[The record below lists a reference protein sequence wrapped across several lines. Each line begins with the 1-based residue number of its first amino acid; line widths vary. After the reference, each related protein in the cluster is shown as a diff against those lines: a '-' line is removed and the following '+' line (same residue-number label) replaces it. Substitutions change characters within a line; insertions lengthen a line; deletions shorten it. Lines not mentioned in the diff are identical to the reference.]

1 MQKTYHRYWPMYSS
15 GLNELKLFTL
25 TLIMVGM
32 LPADVSAAE
41 QWQIAS
47 KSEAINFGQKITIDI
62 VKLDEAIDWPAT
74 FKMKLSGAGNSEEI
88 ELNPAK
94 LSNISVLHRAYSGVA
109 SKKYVGIVR
118 AELVGLSSNR
128 LVLLA
133 PSDDAGSMLVAEAAT
148 AAGEVVSN
156 DRASKNSPTV
166 VVIAN
171 PEDEPALSANEPM
184 YFIMGKNSEHGADAR
199 FQLSFKYRPF
209 DPEGSIAGFVPLLS
223 NLYFAYTQ
231 TTLWDIGEK
240 SGPFRDT
247 SYRPSLFYR
256 WAGSGRNFLPD
267 EWRVGAEHESNGQ
280 TGINSRSLNTT
291 YIRPTWNFDMG
302 NSRRLT
308 FYPKFQHYLNKEE
321 NSDIQRYRGY
331 VDWQLRYGRED
342 GLMLGG
348 LYRLGIGGYS
358 SSQLDVSYPISDRI
372 FARTGAFVH
381 LQLLSGYG
389 ETLLDFNNKSDTQIR
404 LGLSIAR

>member
-1 MQKTYHRYWPMYSS
+1 MNH
-15 GLNELKLFTL
+15 KLL
-25 TLIMVGM
+25 MLSMAGM
-32 LPADVSAAE
+32 FSACLCAAE

-47 KSEAINFGQKITIDI
+47 KNEAINFGQKITINI
-62 VKLDEAIDWPAT
+62 VKLDAATDWPAS
-74 FKMKLSGAGNSEEI
+74 FKMKLSGNGTSEEI
-88 ELNPAK
+88 DLTPAK
-94 LSNISVLHRAYSGVA
+94 FSTENALSRAYKGAA

-133 PSDDAGSMLVAEAAT
+133 PSDDAGSIQVAEAANAT
-148 AAGEVVSN
+148 GEAAHKDGT
-156 DRASKNSPTV
+156 SKNNSTMF
-166 VVIAN
+166 VIAN
-171 PEDEPALSANEPM
+171 PYDEPALSANEPV
-184 YFIMGKNSEHGADAR
+184 YFIMGKNSAQGTDAR

-209 DPEGSIAGFVPLLS
+209 DPEGSIAGFMPLLS

-247 SYRPSLFYR
+247 SYRPSLFYK

-280 TGINSRSLNTT
+280 PEISSRSLNTIF
-291 YIRPTWNFDMG
+291 IRPTWNFEMS
-302 NSRRLT
+302 NSRRLS
-308 FYPKFQHYLNKEE
+308 FFPKFQHYLDKEE

-331 VDWQLRYGRED
+331 IDWQLRYGRED
-342 GLMLGG
+342 GLILGG
-348 LYRLGIGGYS
+348 LYRLGTGGYS
-358 SSQLDVSYPISDRI
+358 AAQLDVSYPISDRI
-372 FARTGAFVH
+372 FSRTGAFLH

-389 ETLLDFNNKSDTQIR
+389 ETLLDFDKKNDTQLRI
-404 LGLSIAR
+404 GLSIAR

>member
-1 MQKTYHRYWPMYSS
+1 MSILPTYAW
-15 GLNELKLFTL
+15 
-25 TLIMVGM
+25 
-32 LPADVSAAE
+32 AAE

-47 KSEAINFGQKITIDI
+47 KSEAINFGQKITFDI
-62 VKLDEAIDWPAT
+62 VKLEEAIDWPAT
-74 FKMKLSGAGNSEEI
+74 FKMKLSGNGNSEEI
-88 ELNPAK
+88 ELSPAK
-94 LSNISVLHRAYSGVA
+94 SSTTSALRRSYIGVA

-118 AELVGLSSNR
+118 AELVGQNSNR
-128 LVLLA
+128 LVMLA
-133 PSDDAGSMLVAEAAT
+133 PSEDAGSMQVNESAAIINT
-148 AAGEVVSN
+148 TVNSEST
-156 DRASKNSPTV
+156 SKNNATT

-171 PEDEPALSANEPM
+171 PQDEPALSANEPM
-184 YFIMGKNSEHGADAR
+184 YFIVGKNSQHGADSR

-256 WAGSGRNFLPD
+256 WVGSGRNLLPD

-280 TGINSRSLNTT
+280 PGINSRSLNTAF
-291 YIRPTWNFDMG
+291 IRPTWNFDMANG
-302 NSRRLT
+302 RRLS
-308 FYPKFQHYLNKEE
+308 FYPKFQDYLNKEE
-321 NSDIQRYRGY
+321 NSDIQRYRGF

-342 GLMLGG
+342 GLVLGG
-348 LYRLGIGGYS
+348 LYRLGTGGYS
-358 SSQLDVSYPISDRI
+358 ASQLDISYPISDRI
-372 FARTGAFVH
+372 FARTGAFLH

-389 ETLLDFNNKSDTQIR
+389 ETLLDFNKKNDTQIR
-404 LGLSIAR
+404 IGFSIAR

>member
-1 MQKTYHRYWPMYSS
+1 
-15 GLNELKLFTL
+15 
-25 TLIMVGM
+25 
-32 LPADVSAAE
+32 
-41 QWQIAS
+41 
-47 KSEAINFGQKITIDI
+47 
-62 VKLDEAIDWPAT
+62 
-74 FKMKLSGAGNSEEI
+74 
-88 ELNPAK
+88 
-94 LSNISVLHRAYSGVA
+94 
-109 SKKYVGIVR
+109 VR
-118 AELVGLSSNR
+118 AELADQSSNR
-128 LVLLA
+128 IVMLA
-133 PSDDAGSMLVAEAAT
+133 PREDAGAMQAIETAEPNDTTINIERSSSNSAA
-148 AAGEVVSN
+148 
-156 DRASKNSPTV
+156 KI
-166 VVIAN
+166 VIAN
-171 PEDEPALSANEPM
+171 PDNEPALSANEPM
-184 YFIMGKNSEHGADAR
+184 YFIMGKNSEHGTDAR

-223 NLYFAYTQ
+223 NFYFAYTQ

-256 WAGSGRNFLPD
+256 WVGSGRGVLPD

-280 TGINSRSLNTT
+280 PGISSRSLNTT
-291 YIRPTWNFDMG
+291 FIRPTWNFDMANG
-302 NSRRLT
+302 QRLS
-308 FYPKFQHYLNKEE
+308 FYPKFQYYLNKEE

-342 GLMLGG
+342 GLVLGG
-348 LYRLGIGGYS
+348 LYRLGTGGYS

-389 ETLLDFNNKSDTQIR
+389 ETLLDFDKNGSTQVR

>member
-1 MQKTYHRYWPMYSS
+1 MYSSS
-15 GLNELKLFTL
+15 GLNALKLFTL
-25 TLIMVGM
+25 ALIMMCM
-32 LPADVSAAE
+32 LPAYVSAAE

-62 VKLDEAIDWPAT
+62 VKLDDAIDWPAT

-88 ELNPAK
+88 ELSPAK
-94 LSNISVLHRAYSGVA
+94 LSNINALHRAYIGVA

-133 PSDDAGSMLVAEAAT
+133 PSDDAGSMQVAEAEAVT
-148 AAGEVVSN
+148 SEVVHN
-156 DRASKNSPTV
+156 DSASKNNSTV

-184 YFIMGKNSEHGADAR
+184 YFIMGKNTEHGTDSR

-280 TGINSRSLNTT
+280 PGISSRSLNTM

-342 GLMLGG
+342 GLVLGG
-348 LYRLGIGGYS
+348 LYRLGTGGYS

>member
-1 MQKTYHRYWPMYSS
+1 MHSGK
-15 GLNELKLFTL
+15 GLNKLKLFAL
-25 TLIMVGM
+25 ALIMADIF
-32 LPADVSAAE
+32 PAYVSAAE

-47 KSEAINFGQKITIDI
+47 KSEFINFGQKIRVDI
-62 VKLDEAIDWPAT
+62 VKLEESNNWPAT
-74 FKMKLSGAGNSEEI
+74 FKMKLSGSGNSEEI
-88 ELNPAK
+88 ELTPAH
-94 LSNISVLHRAYSGVA
+94 SSA
-109 SKKYVGIVR
+109 SSPLYQSYVGYATKNYVGIVR
-118 AELVGLSSNR
+118 AELADQSSNR
-128 LVLLA
+128 IVMLA
-133 PSDDAGSMLVAEAAT
+133 PREDAGAMQVIEAVEPNNT
-148 AAGEVVSN
+148 AINIESSSSN
-156 DRASKNSPTV
+156 SAAKI
-166 VVIAN
+166 VIAN
-171 PEDEPALSANEPM
+171 PDNEPALSANEPM
-184 YFIMGKNSEHGADAR
+184 YFIMGKNSEHGTDAR

-231 TTLWDIGEK
+231 TTVWDIGEQ

-256 WAGSGRNFLPD
+256 WVGSGRGVLPD

-280 TGINSRSLNTT
+280 PGISSRSLNTT
-291 YIRPTWNFDMG
+291 YIRPTWNFDMANG
-302 NSRRLT
+302 QRLS
-308 FYPKFQHYLNKEE
+308 FYPKLQYYLNKQE

-348 LYRLGIGGYS
+348 LYRLGTGGYS

-389 ETLLDFNNKSDTQIR
+389 ETLLDFDKKSDTQVRI
-404 LGLSIAR
+404 GLSIAR

>member
-1 MQKTYHRYWPMYSS
+1 MHSGN
-15 GLNELKLFTL
+15 GLNKLKLFAL
-25 TLIMVGM
+25 VLFMAGM
-32 LPADVSAAE
+32 LPAYACAAE

-47 KSEAINFGQKITIDI
+47 KSEVINFGQKIRFDI
-62 VKLDEAIDWPAT
+62 VKLEETTNWPAI
-74 FKMKLSGAGNSEEI
+74 FKMKLSGNGNSEEI
-88 ELNPAK
+88 ELTPAK
-94 LSNISVLHRAYSGVA
+94 SSATSALHRIYIGVA
-109 SKKYVGIVR
+109 TKDYVGIVR
-118 AELVGLSSNR
+118 AELADQSSNR
-128 LVLLA
+128 IVMLA
-133 PSDDAGSMLVAEAAT
+133 PREDAGAMQAIETTDPSNSTISIESSSNNGAA
-148 AAGEVVSN
+148 
-156 DRASKNSPTV
+156 K

-171 PEDEPALSANEPM
+171 PDNEPALSANEPM
-184 YFIMGKNSEHGADAR
+184 YFIMGKNSEHGTDAR

-223 NLYFAYTQ
+223 NVYLAYTQ

-256 WAGSGRNFLPD
+256 WVGSGRGVLPD

-280 TGINSRSLNTT
+280 PGISSRSLNTT
-291 YIRPTWNFDMG
+291 FIRPTWNFDMANG
-302 NSRRLT
+302 RRLS
-308 FYPKFQHYLNKEE
+308 FYPKLQYYLNKEE

-342 GLMLGG
+342 GLVLGG
-348 LYRLGIGGYS
+348 LYRLGTGGYS

-389 ETLLDFNNKSDTQIR
+389 ETLLDFDKKSDTQVRI
-404 LGLSIAR
+404 GVSIAR